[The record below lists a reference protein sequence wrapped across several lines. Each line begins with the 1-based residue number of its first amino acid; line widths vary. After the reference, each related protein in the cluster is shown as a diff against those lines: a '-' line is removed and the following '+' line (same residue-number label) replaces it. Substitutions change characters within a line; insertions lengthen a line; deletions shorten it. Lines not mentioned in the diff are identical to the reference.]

1 MPSRRLSYASVAELL
16 DCSTKTVRRL
26 VEKGLLNAP
35 TVYNGLGPRFS
46 EDDVFLYLA
55 LAAEG
60 RQGQRLRDSTGQTGT
75 NKPPAKDS

>member
-1 MPSRRLSYASVAELL
+1 MPSRKLSYASVAELL

-35 TVYNGLGPRFS
+35 ITYNGLGPRFS

-55 LAAEG
+55 RAAEG
-60 RQGQRLRDSTGQTGT
+60 RQEQRSRARKGQEGT
-75 NKPPAKDS
+75 NLGGAKDS